1 MRCTK
6 PWKGSIP
13 SSDFTA
19 VFCVVESFLFRS
31 FPGGLKPRKSFK
43 TTINTQKTPK
53 SWSKRAQ
60 TPCVNTPTIVQNRSE
75 PFLGGSFGGKV
86 KQSAA
91 QSAAQSGN
99 QPHVTE
105 SKRIILTI
113 LTGSNFHISS
123 EKFSTCK
130 VRPSALAATVGACKS
145 SKSKR
150 SVQ

>member
-91 QSAAQSGN
+91 QSGN

-105 SKRIILTI
+105 SKRIVLTI
-113 LTGSNFHISS
+113 RTGSNFHISS

-130 VRPSALAATVGACKS
+130 VGPSALATTVGVCTS
-145 SKSKR
+145 PKSKR